1 MMRLRNILAIL
12 LLTLVSG
19 ACLGDRI
26 TVEQPSLL
34 IRVRF
39 PALPEI
45 ETKAGASEFAAE
57 LESETA
63 IKDLQIWIFLHDDFA
78 AERKSGYCI
87 GYLNSA
93 DIVFKKNYGSDPLTG
108 FENRYYVN
116 IDKDI
121 AQQHPA
127 VDVYALGNS
136 GNSSI
141 NPGSFNENTTRD
153 YLDKFVINGNY
164 YGIKGTGTPTHT
176 SVPNGGLPYSAVGKN
191 MQMKGSYPVMNLD
204 VVTLKRAVS
213 KFRFVICQLSDAAG
227 PVTEFNIEELS
238 LDEGQIATSEFLFND
253 SQNEYKIDASVSP
266 KYLAKAAKFTAP
278 AYADVALNQSPQEYA
293 YTPGQTQE
301 EYEKVIYNG
310 LKANVLTDLGKCYLR
325 ETDQPLAGRIK
336 YTMPG
341 VAGTQEKT
349 FSMSEAGGFA
359 RNHSWIVYIYFLR
372 DEMTFTVSW
381 NEWLPGQDFNL
392 YK

>member
-1 MMRLRNILAIL
+1 M
-12 LLTLVSG
+12 
-19 ACLGDRI
+19 
-26 TVEQPSLL
+26 
-34 IRVRF
+34 
-39 PALPEI
+39 
-45 ETKAGASEFAAE
+45 
-57 LESETA
+57 
-63 IKDLQIWIFLHDDFA
+63 
-78 AERKSGYCI
+78 
-87 GYLNSA
+87 
-93 DIVFKKNYGSDPLTG
+93 
-108 FENRYYVN
+108 
-116 IDKDI
+116 
-121 AQQHPA
+121 
-127 VDVYALGNS
+127 
-136 GNSSI
+136 
-141 NPGSFNENTTRD
+141 
-153 YLDKFVINGNY
+153 
-164 YGIKGTGTPTHT
+164 
-176 SVPNGGLPYSAVGKN
+176 PNGGLPYSAVGKN

-278 AYADVALNQSPQEYA
+278 AYADVALNQAPQEYA